1 MNKSDDVKKFA
12 DLVGGRIVPKNESGK
27 DRIDHKKMSGMK
39 IPKFKTKE
47 ERQKFYMKYI
57 PALYFVEIEEMN
69 PDELTDEDFDF
80 FWMCFAVG
88 FNDLKKE
95 ESDMDG

>member
-1 MNKSDDVKKFA
+1 MNKSDDVKKFV

-27 DRIDHKKMSGMK
+27 DRIDREK
-39 IPKFKTKE
+39 IPTFKSKE

-69 PDELTDEDFDF
+69 PDELTEEDFNF
-80 FWMCFAVG
+80 FWMCFTVG

>member
-1 MNKSDDVKKFA
+1 MEAEKFA
-12 DLVGGRIVPKNESGK
+12 KMVGGRVVPKTETGS
-27 DRIDHKKMSGMK
+27 DRKKVFDRK
-39 IPKFKTKE
+39 IPTFKSKE

-69 PDELTDEDFDF
+69 PDALTEEDFNF
-80 FWMCFAVG
+80 FWMCFTVG